1 MPIYEY
7 RCKKCS
13 AEFEQVR
20 SLAEMD
26 RRRACPE
33 CGSRATERRLTS
45 RFAFAGADLGSGP
58 TTAGTTVAEE
68 YERVQQA
75 EDADAMTTADFC
87 NDP

>member
-7 RCKKCS
+7 LCKKCR

-20 SLAEMD
+20 SMADMD

-33 CGSRATERRLTS
+33 CGSRATERRMTS
-45 RFAFAGADLGSGP
+45 RFAFAGADLGSAP
-58 TTAGTTVAEE
+58 TTRGTTVAEE
-68 YERVQQA
+68 YARVRQA
-75 EDADAMTTADFC
+75 EDADAMTTADFY

>member
-7 RCKKCS
+7 RCKKCG

-20 SLAEMD
+20 SMADMD
-26 RRRACPE
+26 RRRACPT
-33 CGSRATERRLTS
+33 CRSRATERHLTS

-75 EDADAMTTADFC
+75 ADPDAMTTADFY